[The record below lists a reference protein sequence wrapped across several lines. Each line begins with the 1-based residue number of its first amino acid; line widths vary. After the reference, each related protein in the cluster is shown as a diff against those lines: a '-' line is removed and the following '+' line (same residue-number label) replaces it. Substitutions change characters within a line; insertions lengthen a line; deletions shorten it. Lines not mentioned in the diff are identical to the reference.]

1 MKSLPIRLR
10 LTLMYFAFF
19 SAASLLLSGASWFLL
34 QGSLDALMRHELD
47 ERIDDI
53 EALSSLRSTTSS
65 PEEIRDE
72 LFREYHLKDE
82 GKWLQISDRDGHWLY
97 YSSRSRIGNP
107 FPAPPN
113 ANGHLIPFVAE
124 PGHSLRTLYRESQLG
139 NRRFFILMG
148 ISADMSTRILAGF
161 RRDLL
166 FMVPVVLLLAAGMG
180 QILGRR
186 ALAPVRAIVTEVREI
201 HDRNLSRRLPISSA
215 HHDELSE
222 LSSTLNG
229 MLERIDVAFRSV
241 RSLTANA
248 SHELRT
254 PLSLIRTRVEIALCF
269 PRTSEQYISVLREVQ
284 AETVRMTSLIE
295 NLLVLAR
302 QDAGAVQ
309 MEMQAVDLSEL
320 VVSACREWRVTAEQM
335 KIDLQ
340 FERPEAA
347 LAVLGSQDGLERL
360 LRMLIDN
367 ACRYTRAG
375 GVVRV
380 GAERRSG
387 QAGLWVQD
395 TGIGIPEEERPHIFE
410 RFYRG
415 RGAQMMQRSGSGLGL
430 SLAKWI
436 ADQHKATITVQGT
449 VGNGSCFRVSFPEH
463 LVPDAQ

>member
-1 MKSLPIRLR
+1 
-10 LTLMYFAFF
+10 
-19 SAASLLLSGASWFLL
+19 
-34 QGSLDALMRHELD
+34 
-47 ERIDDI
+47 
-53 EALSSLRSTTSS
+53 
-65 PEEIRDE
+65 
-72 LFREYHLKDE
+72 
-82 GKWLQISDRDGHWLY
+82 
-97 YSSRSRIGNP
+97 
-107 FPAPPN
+107 
-113 ANGHLIPFVAE
+113 
-124 PGHSLRTLYRESQLG
+124 
-139 NRRFFILMG
+139 
-148 ISADMSTRILAGF
+148 
-161 RRDLL
+161 
-166 FMVPVVLLLAAGMG
+166 
-180 QILGRR
+180 
-186 ALAPVRAIVTEVREI
+186 
-201 HDRNLSRRLPISSA
+201 
-215 HHDELSE
+215 
-222 LSSTLNG
+222 
-229 MLERIDVAFRSV
+229 
-241 RSLTANA
+241 
-248 SHELRT
+248 
-254 PLSLIRTRVEIALCF
+254 
-269 PRTSEQYISVLREVQ
+269 
-284 AETVRMTSLIE
+284 
-295 NLLVLAR
+295 VLAR